1 MERIQH
7 DLVQGSDE
15 WHQFRLE
22 HDGASEAAAALGLQ
36 LKKTTRAK
44 LMFAKHTGIAREFS
58 RYVQEEILD
67 GGHEAEAL
75 ARPIIEEMIGESLY
89 AVTYSYGRM
98 SASCDGLTA
107 SDQVAMEHKRW
118 NKELAA
124 SVAAGILPDEY
135 MPQCQQV
142 MYVTGA
148 EKLLFVCS
156 DGTRENMVSMWVYP
170 DQAWVD
176 RIIAGWDQFHRELET
191 YTPQEVIPAAVARPT
206 LDLPIPL
213 IEASGAIAIQSNL
226 TEFGRM
232 LNAFIEN
239 IPKKPDSDQDFA
251 DCKAALTKLKAAEDA
266 LDAGEARALA
276 QLTDIDAMRREKKL
290 YFDLSRTT
298 RLALE
303 KLVVEREKAIKVEI
317 MQAGREK
324 LTDHIATL
332 NKRLATAQM
341 PEIPADFAAAIKGK
355 RTVTGLRDGVEALVT
370 QKILEASA
378 IADKIQININELDAN
393 KEYAFLFNDRA
404 TLLMKANDDLKLV
417 IRMRISDHLAA
428 EERRLVEEREKI
440 RAEEE
445 AKAAAEAKIKAD
457 QIARE
462 QAEANE
468 MAMQEIMGINQQV
481 IIAQTGRLGVR
492 AGGTIQ
498 CIRETLAETEA
509 WVIGDRF
516 GALIG
521 SAQAAKDRAIASIR
535 ELLAKAEQKAI
546 DDEAA
551 QQRAAAEAAAAI
563 ERDRAATATS
573 DLSKAGAQLL
583 VDTINQF
590 ADNVGDAPQIIP
602 AGPAARVTR
611 SIGATSTGRQFTT
624 AINPALVAEKSSRP
638 SDAMIIGILSA
649 HYRVH
654 ESKVVEWLLDMD
666 LKAASDNI
674 LKEFAA

>member
-1 MERIQH
+1 MDQQPQRIQH

-22 HDGASEAAAALGLQ
+22 HDGASEAAAMLGLQ
-36 LKKTTRAK
+36 LKKTTRAE
-44 LMFAKHTGIAREFS
+44 LMFAKHTGIAKEFS
-58 RYVQEEILD
+58 RYVQEKILD

-142 MYVTGA
+142 MFVTGA

-191 YTPQEVIPAAVARPT
+191 YTPPEVIPAAVARPT

-232 LNAFIEN
+232 LNTFIEN

-266 LDAGEARALA
+266 LE
-276 QLTDIDAMRREKKL
+276 EKL

-324 LTDHIATL
+324 LTAHIATL

-378 IADKIQININELDAN
+378 IADKIQININELDGN

-428 EERRLVEEREKI
+428 EERRRVEEREKI

-445 AKAAAEAKIKAD
+445 ARAAAKLRA
-457 QIARE
+457 E
-462 QAEANE
+462 QEAEA
-468 MAMQEIMGINQQV
+468 A
-481 IIAQTGRLGVR
+481 RR
-492 AGGTIQ
+492 
-498 CIRETLAETEA
+498 
-509 WVIGDRF
+509 
-516 GALIG
+516 
-521 SAQAAKDRAIASIR
+521 
-535 ELLAKAEQKAI
+535 QKAI

-551 QQRAAAEAAAAI
+551 QARAAAEAAASI
-563 ERDRAATATS
+563 ERDRAGAAVS
-573 DLSKAGAQLL
+573 DLNKAGAQLL
-583 VDTINQF
+583 VDAVNQF

-611 SIGATSTGRQFTT
+611 SIGSTSTGRPIST
-624 AINPALVAEKSSRP
+624 AINPAHVAEKASRP
-638 SDAMIIGILSA
+638 SDSMIIGILSA

-666 LKAASDNI
+666 LKAASDN
-674 LKEFAA
+674 LCKEFAA